1 VPFEPRKFYRKL
13 DHLLH
18 EISEAPPDREWF
30 GHIALELVERFGE
43 ELQIENGRVY
53 TETPAGFELEQ
64 DIGSRDPS
72 VKGLVI
78 RWDYKPLQLLL
89 HHSVYL
95 FDASV
100 DGFSQKLES
109 RLGGEESAG
118 VLVEGHPRRIL
129 GFGLR
134 PGWDRA
140 RLDFALNTIR
150 NAINQRMRVE
160 HLQTDMAQAAEI
172 QMSLLPRESP
182 PLPGYTI
189 AAQSIPATQ
198 VGGDFYDF
206 QEGSDSVYL
215 AVGDVSGHGVSS
227 ALLARDVVTGL
238 RMGSD
243 REFKITSIVERLNRV
258 IARSILSTRFVSL
271 FFGELERNGNLFYV
285 NAGHIAPWIFG
296 RRGTRRLTVGGM
308 ILGPVADTPF
318 KRGFAHVDKGDT
330 LVMVTDGIVER
341 EAPDG
346 TMFDDAGLEAAV
358 GPVVGREAEEVLQAV
373 FSTALGFGADRPWA
387 DDTTALVATREAPT
401 AA

>member
-1 VPFEPRKFYRKL
+1 VPFEPKQFYRKL
-13 DHLLH
+13 DHVLH
-18 EISEAPPDREWF
+18 EISEGPPDREWF
-30 GHIALELVERFGE
+30 GRIALELVERFGE

-53 TETPAGFELEQ
+53 TETPIGFELEQ
-64 DIGSRDPS
+64 DIGSRDPN

-78 RWDYKPLQLLL
+78 SWNYKPLQLLL
-89 HHSVYL
+89 DHGIFL

-100 DGFSQKLES
+100 EGLEAELEN

-140 RLDFALNTIR
+140 RIDFALNTIR
-150 NAINQRMRVE
+150 NAVNQRMRVE
-160 HLQTDMAQAAEI
+160 LLRTDLAQAAEI
-172 QMSLLPRESP
+172 QTSLLPRVAPE
-182 PLPGYTI
+182 LRGYTM
-189 AAQSIPATQ
+189 AARSIPATQ

-206 QEGSDSVYL
+206 QEGADSVYL

-243 REFKITSIVERLNRV
+243 REFKITSIIERLNRV
-258 IARSILSTRFVSL
+258 IARSILSSRFVSL

-296 RRGTRRLTVGGM
+296 KRGTRRLTVGGM
-308 ILGPVADTPF
+308 ILGPVADAPF

-330 LVMVTDGIVER
+330 LVMVTDGVLER

-346 TMFDDAGLEAAV
+346 ALFDDAGLEATVA
-358 GPVVGREAEEVLQAV
+358 PIVGREAGEVLETV
-373 FSTALGFGADRPWA
+373 FSTAHSYGAGKPWN
-387 DDTTALVATREAPT
+387 DDTTGLVVTREAPPG
-401 AA
+401 A